1 MKGREMKLQQQMLQ
15 HSALMLA
22 SVMPAF
28 AQVEKVA
35 MRTTGISCGVCAAV
49 SEVYLRQLSGIDKI
63 KISVSSEA
71 IMVSYKPG
79 ATFQPK
85 DIRDALKKTEVGVV
99 QFQISARGRVQEQ
112 DGKRFF
118 VAGAEKF
125 VLQAVPSAPPV
136 PSDTLVLIE
145 GTVNDRSNP
154 MELKVMTVKPIKP

>member
-1 MKGREMKLQQQMLQ
+1 MKRQKQILLL
-15 HSALMLA
+15 SLFVLFAA
-22 SVMPAF
+22 TPAF

-49 SEVYLRQLSGIDKI
+49 SEVYLRQLNGIDKI
-63 KISVSSEA
+63 KISLSSEA

-125 VLQAVPSAPPV
+125 VLQAVPNAPPV